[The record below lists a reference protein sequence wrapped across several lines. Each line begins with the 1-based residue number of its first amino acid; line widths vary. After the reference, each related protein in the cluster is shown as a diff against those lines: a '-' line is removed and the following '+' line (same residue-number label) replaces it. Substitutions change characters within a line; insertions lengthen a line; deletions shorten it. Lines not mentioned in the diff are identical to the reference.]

1 MDEDKDKGWEDYLRI
16 CKVGGTQSFLEIVKT
31 GNLVSPFKDKC
42 IESII
47 PNLED
52 NIIKFENNL

>member
-47 PNLED
+47 PFFIFNTSS
-52 NIIKFENNL
+52 